1 MRGAKL
7 TVLVLLAGVFGCA
20 RQSGPRF
27 SAPAG
32 IEKSVYPIY
41 VLGEQVTTVEGLKRR
56 QSLVDHRGCS
66 AFYAAPHLLVTSST
80 VFFSNPNSDD
90 VSAFD
95 ISKVVIMD
103 GSRHL
108 NVEDVVYAD
117 AETGL
122 AVIRTAEAGVALALR
137 PDSELIPERLDFIGF
152 SFEPVNSFQ
161 TLALPHWENG
171 PIYPVDTGI
180 AFTEDLQYFMAKA
193 EIFTGMCGAVV
204 FDSNRRVAGLV
215 HRRHANRVSVITTT
229 IIREALKE
237 AGHE

>member
-1 MRGAKL
+1 MREVQAVIFA
-7 TVLVLLAGVFGCA
+7 VLIIMFGCA
-20 RQSGPRF
+20 RQARPDF
-27 SAPAG
+27 PAPAG

-41 VLGEQVTTVEGLKRR
+41 VLGEQVTTINGLKRR

-80 VFFSNPNSDD
+80 VFFSNSNGDE

-95 ISKVVIMD
+95 ISKVVILD

-117 AETGL
+117 AKTGL
-122 AVIRTAEAGVALALR
+122 AVIRTAEAGVPLALR
-137 PDSELIPERLDFIGF
+137 PDNALMPERLDFIGF

-171 PIYPVDTGI
+171 PIYPVDTDI
-180 AFTEDLQYFMAKA
+180 TFTEDMLYFIAKA

-204 FDSNRRVAGLV
+204 FDSDWRVVGLV
-215 HRRHANRVSVITTT
+215 HRRHANRVSVITAT